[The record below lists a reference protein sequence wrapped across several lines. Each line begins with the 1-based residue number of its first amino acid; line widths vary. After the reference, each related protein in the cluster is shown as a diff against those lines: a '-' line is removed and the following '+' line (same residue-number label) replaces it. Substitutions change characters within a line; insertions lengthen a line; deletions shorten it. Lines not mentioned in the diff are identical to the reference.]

1 MTNAGFIEA
10 NTADGLRQCLAE
22 EFSKLCIFHLHDNAR
37 TSRELRCKEKDNVFG
52 QGTRTPIAI
61 SILVKNPE
69 AAQNGQIYFH
79 DIGDYI
85 SQTQKLERISELASL
100 QPLTAIG

>member
-1 MTNAGFIEA
+1 M
-10 NTADGLRQCLAE
+10 L
-22 EFSKLCIFHLHDNAR
+22 
-37 TSRELRCKEKDNVFG
+37 EL
-52 QGTRTPIAI
+52 QGNYGAKKKTMYLDKVRVPQLLSAFWCP
-61 SILVKNPE
+61 PE

-100 QPLTAIG
+100 QPLTVIG

>member
-1 MTNAGFIEA
+1 M
-10 NTADGLRQCLAE
+10 L
-22 EFSKLCIFHLHDNAR
+22 
-37 TSRELRCKEKDNVFG
+37 EL
-52 QGTRTPIAI
+52 QGNYGAKKKTMYLDKVRVPQLLSAFWCP
-61 SILVKNPE
+61 PE

-85 SQTQKLERISELASL
+85 SQAQKLEQISELASL